1 MSSNGSNVRTVT
13 FDSDGSGSSRVRVVS
28 PDNVT
33 EKGSWEPY
41 VGPREGFGWRNPDT
55 DEVVY
60 QDDPPG
66 EMDLSALTSEQVDA
80 LEEALGTDLTES
92 SDLPDSAMSSDKED
106 IVEGEY
112 AYIGEEEGFLDM
124 VERVGDDVRVRLDD
138 GSEFWVGDK
147 EVHIDT
153 EADRIRE
160 EQEEREKVQRV
171 QRSVGIEDVDGQFV
185 STEQI
190 ENNLVRMTE
199 SAKQDVV
206 ADNLLDNLESIDR
219 DLYGGA
225 YYRHS
230 ESKVN
235 LPTDS
240 TDSTLNHEIG
250 HAIAG
255 ANGFDYPVKH
265 AVTFAKIF
273 VKDRDAMTA
282 ESEFGG
288 DDDFINPSEYVG
300 STWGELVDDVWGQ
313 AGVEVDNFVP
323 DDARDDEITLNDFK
337 LEQVEGVDTSE
348 EMDTLIDEIN
358 EAWEEQFTDWGSKS
372 IGNQYSATNAHETM
386 SRLHEHL
393 QSPGINFGVMNDL
406 IEDFPDLLDAYLDV
420 FEPNEP
426 QKNHLELEG
435 FI

>member
-1 MSSNGSNVRTVT
+1 MSEKGDTGA
-13 FDSDGSGSSRVRVVS
+13 DSPLVIKVGGSGGIDVKA
-28 PDNVT
+28 PDNVAQ
-33 EKGSWEPY
+33 KGSWEPY
-41 VGPREGFGWRNPDT
+41 LGPREGFGWRNPDT

-60 QDDPPG
+60 QEEPPG
-66 EMDLSALTSEQVDA
+66 EPDLSALTTEQADA
-80 LEEALGTDLTES
+80 LEEALGADITGSE
-92 SDLPDSAMSSDKED
+92 DLPESAMSSDKDD

-112 AYIGEEEGFLDM
+112 AYIGEEEGFLDR
-124 VERVGDDVRVRLDD
+124 VDRVGDDVRVRLGD

-160 EQEEREKVQRV
+160 DMEEREKVQRV

-185 STEQI
+185 STEQV

-206 ADNLLDNLESIDR
+206 ADNLLDNLDSIDR
-219 DLYGGA
+219 DPYGGA
-225 YYRHS
+225 YYRHR
-230 ESKVN
+230 ESKIN
-235 LPTDS
+235 FPSDA

-255 ANGFDYPVKH
+255 TNGFDFDKNYAS
-265 AVTFAKIF
+265 AVAKVFIEE
-273 VKDRDAMTA
+273 RDSFGSVDGDS
-282 ESEFGG
+282 ESMDE
-288 DDDFINPSEYVG
+288 DVIDPSEYIG
-300 STWGELVDDVWGQ
+300 QTWGDLSFDVFDKVGHSVRLPRGVDD
-313 AGVEVDNFVP
+313 EP
-323 DDARDDEITLNDFK
+323 ITEDTFK
-337 LEQVEGVDTSE
+337 LHQQEGVDTSE
-348 EMDTLIDEIN
+348 EMDALIDEVN
-358 EAWEEQFTDWGSKS
+358 KAWEEQFMNWGSKS
-372 IGNQYSATNAHETM
+372 IGDQYSATNAHETM

-406 IEDFPDLLDAYLDV
+406 IRDFPDLLDAYLDV